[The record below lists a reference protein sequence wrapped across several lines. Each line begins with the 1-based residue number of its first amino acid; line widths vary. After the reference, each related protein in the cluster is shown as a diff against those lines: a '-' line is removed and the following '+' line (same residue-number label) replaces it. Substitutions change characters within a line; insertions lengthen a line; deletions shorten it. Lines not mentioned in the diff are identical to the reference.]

1 MATYGVP
8 YQGSKSKIAVDII
21 KLLPKGKRLV
31 DLFGGGGAI
40 THAALLS
47 DKWEEVLYNDINPL
61 ITQLFIDAYNGKYRN
76 YKRIVRRAEF
86 HKLKDTDPFVRY
98 ICSFGNGGTDYLY
111 SKEIEPVKCK
121 FMELILSEGS
131 TEEKRLMYEEIIR
144 LLEEFIK
151 NGGEIKQLE
160 QLQIFERL
168 NRLNTIADIKNRP
181 TLFNHEVKLE
191 VSNISYEDYEY
202 KGGDVVYCDIPYENT
217 RFYYNKNTKYTFDS
231 LKFYEWV
238 KTRDYPVYFS
248 SYDISDNSFEKTLIK
263 TTNHPFKT
271 IDDTEEKNE
280 YLYTYKRG

>member
-61 ITQLFIDAYNGKYRN
+61 ITQLFLDAYNGKYKN
-76 YKRIVRRAEF
+76 CKRIVRRAEF

-98 ICSFGNGGTDYLY
+98 ICSFGNSGTTYLY
-111 SKEIEPVKCK
+111 SEEIEPVKCK

-131 TEEKRLMYEEIIR
+131 TKEKRLMYEEIIR

-151 NGGEIKQLE
+151 NGGKIEQLE
-160 QLQIFERL
+160 RLERL
-168 NRLNTIADIKNRP
+168 ERLEQKP
-181 TLFNHEVKLE
+181 QGTLFSHEVKLE
-191 VSNISYEDYEY
+191 VSNISYEDYEH
-202 KGGDVVYCDIPYENT
+202 KDGDVVYCDVPYENT
-217 RFYYNKNTKYTFDS
+217 RGYNKEKFDS

-238 KTRDYPVYFS
+238 KTRNYPVYFS
-248 SYDISDNSFEKTLIK
+248 SYEVSDNSFEKTLVASVRSIFSA
-263 TTNHPFKT
+263 TNNST
-271 IDDTEEKNE
+271 IKNE
-280 YLYTYKRG
+280 YLYTYKRN

>member
-1 MATYGVP
+1 MTSYGVP

-61 ITQLFIDAYNGKYRN
+61 ITQLFLDAYNGKYRN

-98 ICSFGNGGTDYLY
+98 IYSFGNCGRTYLF
-111 SKEIEPVKCK
+111 SEEIEPVKCK
-121 FMELILSEGS
+121 FIELILSEGS
-131 TEEKRLMYEEIIR
+131 TEEKRLMYEEIIY
-144 LLEEFIK
+144 LLEKFIN
-151 NGGEIKQLE
+151 NGGKIE
-160 QLQIFERL
+160 QLHQLHLFQRL
-168 NRLNTIADIKNRP
+168 NRLNSIADIKNRS

-202 KGGDVVYCDIPYENT
+202 KDGDVVYCDIPYENT
-217 RFYYNKNTKYTFDS
+217 EFCYSNNKRNTFDS
-231 LKFYEWV
+231 LKFYDWV

-248 SYDISDNSFEKTLIK
+248 SYDISDNSFEKILVK
-263 TTNHPFKT
+263 TISRPFKS
-271 IDDTEEKNE
+271 IDDTEEKTE